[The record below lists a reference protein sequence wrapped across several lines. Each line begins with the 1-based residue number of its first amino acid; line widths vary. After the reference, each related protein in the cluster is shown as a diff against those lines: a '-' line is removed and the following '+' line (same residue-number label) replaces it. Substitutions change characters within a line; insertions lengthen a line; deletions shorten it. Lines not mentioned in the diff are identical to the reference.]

1 MTKIDNKTILLFVL
15 VLILAFSRLIPHPP
29 NFTPLLGMAVFAGA
43 MFDKKVF
50 AFLAPLAA
58 MFLSDIIIGFHSG
71 MPIIYVAIAINVSIG
86 TLLINKFT
94 YFKSFLALISGSL
107 AFFIITNFAVWI
119 GSGMYTLDI
128 NGLIACYV
136 MAIPFFQNTLIST
149 ALFGLGSFY
158 LFNLFEQKI
167 LLLAKNS

>member
-1 MTKIDNKTILLFVL
+1 MTNIDNKTISLFLLVF
-15 VLILAFSRLIPHPP
+15 ILAFSRLIPHPP

-119 GSGMYTLDI
+119 GSGMYLS
-128 NGLIACYV
+128 LIH
-136 MAIPFFQNTLIST
+136 I
-149 ALFGLGSFY
+149 
-158 LFNLFEQKI
+158 
-167 LLLAKNS
+167 